1 MRIKDPIR
9 SEQGMFELLLWVL
22 AVVAV
27 LVVVLLVVR
36 AIT

>member
-1 MRIKDPIR
+1 MRIKDPVR
-9 SEQGMFELLLWVL
+9 SEQGMFEFLIWVV

-36 AIT
+36 AVF

>member
-1 MRIKDPIR
+1 MRIKDPDR
-9 SEQGMFELLLWVL
+9 SEQGMFELLLWVV
-22 AVVAV
+22 AIVAV